1 MGFKQVSGDPC
12 LYAASQGEMFLIAV
26 YVDDILLAG
35 KFDQRI
41 SSFKRA
47 LSERFKVKDMG
58 ELHHFL
64 GVKVVQD
71 HNTGNVWIGQ
81 EVYTENILRHF
92 GMDEAKSIRTP
103 VDTSTKLV
111 QAGEK
116 DSMIDQSNQLLR
128 VQYTY
133 LLQQGL
139 TSHAVNN
146 VAKFCAR
153 PTGAAL
159 GRCQAYLSILK
170 VTVTR
175 LAN

>member
-1 MGFKQVSGDPC
+1 
-12 LYAASQGEMFLIAV
+12 
-26 YVDDILLAG
+26 
-35 KFDQRI
+35 
-41 SSFKRA
+41 
-47 LSERFKVKDMG
+47 
-58 ELHHFL
+58 
-64 GVKVVQD
+64 
-71 HNTGNVWIGQ
+71 
-81 EVYTENILRHF
+81 
-92 GMDEAKSIRTP
+92 MDEAKSIHTP

-153 PTGAAL
+153 PTGQHWVAVK
-159 GRCQAYLSILK
+159 RIFRYL
-170 VTVTR
+170 R
-175 LAN
+175 